1 METTKQK
8 GKQMARNGK
17 AISVKIATT
26 KVIKALE
33 DALAKLEKDYSAQE
47 ANEAKFKKATEK
59 HNKDVAKLALAQ
71 IAKATD
77 LTANTRWN
85 GTINVDFNLPA
96 GVIELPKAPERDFV
110 SMGRYDYEQQKE
122 EISNAIRI
130 LKMTDEEVVSTSTY
144 QAVARYL

>member
-1 METTKQK
+1 
-8 GKQMARNGK
+8 MARNGK
-17 AISVKIATT
+17 AISVKVATA

-33 DALAKLEKDYSAQE
+33 NALANLEKDYKAQ
-47 ANEAKFKKATEK
+47 ADNEAKFKKAEEK
-59 HNKDVAKLALAQ
+59 HKKEVAKLALAH

-77 LTANTRWN
+77 LTASTRWN

-96 GVIELPKAPERDFV
+96 GVITIPDEPKREHKM
-110 SMGRYDYEQQKE
+110 MGHYEYEQNKE

>member
-1 METTKQK
+1 
-8 GKQMARNGK
+8 MARNGK

-33 DALAKLEKDYSAQE
+33 TALANLEKDYKAQNE
-47 ANEAKFKKATEK
+47 NEAKFKKAEEK
-59 HNKDVAKLALAQ
+59 HNKEVAKLALAH
-71 IAKATD
+71 ITKATD
-77 LTANTRWN
+77 LSANERWN
-85 GTINVDFNLPA
+85 GTIGVSFNLPA
-96 GVIELPKAPERDFV
+96 GVIKLPDEPKREHKM
-110 SMGRYDYEQQKE
+110 MGHYEYENQKE